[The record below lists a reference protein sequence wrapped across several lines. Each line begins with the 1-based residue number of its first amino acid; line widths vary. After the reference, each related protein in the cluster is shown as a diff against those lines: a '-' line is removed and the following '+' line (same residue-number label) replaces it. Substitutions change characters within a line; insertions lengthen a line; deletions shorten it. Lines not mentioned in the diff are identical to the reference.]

1 MFTLFT
7 PRDANMVL
15 PDIKRRL
22 NTILIQK
29 NQIVELQQEL
39 QNLIESDSS
48 YEPFIKKKQTLNV
61 AVSNLYKSIEQL
73 ENTGVIIKS
82 VDEGLLDFPSM
93 RFDEE
98 VWLCWRDGEP
108 EIKFWHSKQEGF
120 MGRKPLAPTGF
131 HSEENDLDDMK

>member
-22 NTILIQK
+22 NTILMQK

-131 HSEENDLDDMK
+131 HSEEIDLNDMK

>member
-1 MFTLFT
+1 MFKLFT

-22 NTILIQK
+22 NTILMQK
-29 NQIVELQQEL
+29 NQIVELQQDL

-82 VDEGLLDFPSM
+82 VDEKLLDFPSM

-98 VWLCWRDGEP
+98 VWLCWKDGEP

>member
-22 NTILIQK
+22 NTILMQK

-108 EIKFWHSKQEGF
+108 EIKFWHSKQAGF

-131 HSEENDLDDMK
+131 HSEENDLNDMK

>member
-22 NTILIQK
+22 NTILMQK
-29 NQIVELQQEL
+29 NQIVELQQDL

-82 VDEGLLDFPSM
+82 VDEKLLDFPSM

-98 VWLCWRDGEP
+98 VWLCWKDGEP